1 MNGKQIFE
9 RIQYLEQRNRQL
21 FSELEQ
27 KNTENLILQDHNKQ
41 LIYTTNRSEAKK
53 NNALRQLNQ
62 IQLENQL
69 LQSHNQLLSLQLNHK
84 KSVSVS
90 VQIKKSQLLAM

>member
-41 LIYTTNRSEAKK
+41 LIYTTNRAEVKK
-53 NNALRQLNQ
+53 NNVFRQLKQ

-69 LQSHNQLLSLQLNHK
+69 LKGHNQLLSMQLNRK
-84 KSVSVS
+84 KSVS